1 MTHDPL
7 GMADRFRLIVW
18 QLTGTAGFESA
29 WLQVAGLRV
38 RAVGQAVAQHPVPY
52 WLSYILETDSQAVT
66 ASLEVTATM
75 LGWEQRLDLR
85 RDRQGWTADG
95 ERRPD
100 LADALDCDLGW
111 SPMTMMLPVIR
122 HGLHHHP
129 GTQPL
134 MVASVAVPSLQV
146 SPVRQAYTHLGP
158 AGAPG
163 LGAGAAG
170 AGAAGAGAAGAG
182 AAGAGPAGAGPAGGS
197 GGAAGSG
204 AWVRRSRGSLSADFL
219 VDGDGLV
226 IDYPEEARRI
236 VDDQTG
242 HVTRREPVNGHD
254 VGRPGDYPGRQ

>member
-18 QLTGTAGFESA
+18 QLMGTAEFEAA

-38 RAVGQAVAQHPVPY
+38 RAVGQAVGQRPVPY

-66 ASLEVTATM
+66 ACLEVTATM
-75 LGWEQRLDLR
+75 LGWEQRLNLR
-85 RDRQGWTADG
+85 RDRHGWIADG

-122 HGLHHHP
+122 HGLHRHP
-129 GTQPL
+129 GTEPL

-146 SPVRQAYTHLGP
+146 SPVRQAYTHLRPAGLGP
-158 AGAPG
+158 AD
-163 LGAGAAG
+163 L
-170 AGAAGAGAAGAG
+170 
-182 AAGAGPAGAGPAGGS
+182 GPAGG
-197 GGAAGSG
+197 G
-204 AWVRRSRGSLSADFL
+204 AWVRRSRGNLSADFL

-226 IDYPEEARRI
+226 IDHPEHARR
-236 VDDQTG
+236 V
-242 HVTRREPVNGHD
+242 RE
-254 VGRPGDYPGRQ
+254 